1 MGGRSPTLRRVRV
14 RLLVLVFVAVGLVSC
29 GGETDQGDVEDLL
42 DRGFSQSI
50 KSANLKV
57 DARLQLKG
65 SESLDQPVRIQ
76 ASGPFR
82 TNSGKLPSA
91 DLELK
96 VGTDGGGQTVQTGFL
111 STGDR
116 AFVKFEDVYYEQP
129 AAQVRAANASIRK
142 AGSRSLRSLGLDPR
156 GWLSEAEEKGDERVA
171 GVETN
176 HVSGR
181 LDVSAL
187 LNDVNEFVERSG
199 AALTGA
205 TGEAPPKPLS
215 KEDIRRVSEAVD
227 DPSFDV
233 YVGKEDDTIRKVS
246 GRLEFD
252 VPEESRSGL
261 NGIEGGSLEF
271 SVEFADVNGDQEIEA
286 PAKARPLA
294 ELTRSLGG
302 SSLLGGLGEAA
313 GGGTDDGGG
322 TGTGVAPVQPNGTG
336 TAPNTPDADDFKAY
350 ADCLDKARPE
360 DTEALQRC
368 SKLLYR

>member
-1 MGGRSPTLRRVRV
+1 MHSPTLRRVRV
-14 RLLVLVFVAVGLVSC
+14 RLSVLVFVAVALVSC
-29 GGETDQGDVEDLL
+29 GGDGDQGNVEDLL
-42 DRGFSQSI
+42 DRAFRESI
-50 KSANLKV
+50 KSADLKV

-65 SESLDQPVRIQ
+65 SESLDRPVRIQ

-91 DLELK
+91 DLELR

-129 AAQVRAANASIRK
+129 AAQVRAANASINK
-142 AGSRSLRSLGLDPR
+142 AGGRSLRSLGLDPR
-156 GWLSEAEEKGDERVA
+156 SWLSGAEEEGDERVA
-171 GVETN
+171 GVETT

-181 LDVSAL
+181 LDVAAL
-187 LNDVNEFVERSG
+187 LRNINEFVERSG

-205 TGEAPPKPLS
+205 TGQAVPKPLS
-215 KEDIRRVSEAVD
+215 NEDISNLSEVVD
-227 DPSFDV
+227 DPTFDV

-252 VPEESRSGL
+252 VPEDSRSTL

-286 PAKARPLA
+286 PDKARPLA
-294 ELTRSLGG
+294 ELTSSLGG
-302 SSLLGGLGEAA
+302 SSLLGGLGDEAA
-313 GGGTDDGGG
+313 GLDTDDGSAP
-322 TGTGVAPVQPNGTG
+322 GTGVAPAQPNGTD

-368 SKLLYR
+368 SELLYR